1 MEMPKEG
8 VYLVYFTASWCGP
21 CRQMAPAYQDVM
33 EELEERIKPLKI
45 DVEEEPILASKY
57 NVRGVPTLIFMK
69 DGNEVNRHIGLMQK
83 NKLKEFIIDNL

>member
-33 EELEERIKPLKI
+33 EELKERIKPLKI